1 MSYLWLKRG
10 SSICGAME
18 AGLVLDVFFVLLLLR
33 GSKFFFGAGVSVALQ
48 QILRGK
54 VFVVLL
60 IFFSAAV
67 SDLFPVCFGVK
78 F

>member
-1 MSYLWLKRG
+1 MVLWRL
-10 SSICGAME
+10 SWYCICGALE
-18 AGLVLDVFFVLLLLR
+18 AELVLDVFFVLLLLR
-33 GSKFFFGAGVSVALQ
+33 GSKFFFGAGVSVVLQ
-48 QILRGK
+48 QILRGR